1 MRQSPTMRIAVD
13 LDGVLADTMVT
24 FCRILNER
32 HSTQFTVDSFIHWN
46 AWDIAHITK
55 DEFFRTL
62 DEAWFDWRT
71 IPPTEENLGEKVARL
86 KNFGEVNIV
95 TGRSE
100 ATVPHANSWLQQ
112 HHIPYHKFVRTVST
126 RSKVKLNYDLYID
139 DSAELMSLIASRLD
153 SNGILYSQ
161 PWNRNAGNM
170 PRIFRIERWDQIPE
184 VLQKIASP

>member
-62 DEAWFDWRT
+62 DEAWFDWRM

-100 ATVPHANSWLQQ
+100 ATVPYANSWLQQ
-112 HHIPYHKFVRTVST
+112 HRIPYDEFVRTVST

-161 PWNRNAGNM
+161 PWNRNAGDM
-170 PRIFRIERWDQIPE
+170 PRIFRIERWDQIPR